1 MNAHADSFSF
11 FDAAYV
17 LGALSPAERREF
29 EEHLAG
35 CASCQRSVAEL
46 AGIPGLLGQVSPEDA
61 ALLAAQTQPAEG
73 EAAPTTLM
81 PRLIGEQR
89 TRRRRL
95 VVTLAGAAAALILII
110 GGVAMGAGLL
120 PLGQPNSPFLLAFS
134 QVQPTA
140 ITAIVEV
147 VPAAEGTDFRVECQY
162 GESNEPTSGGAHET
176 YEIWIIDRS
185 GTAVEAKSWPAKP
198 NRVMKPQAHSPL
210 KVSRIAAVEIRSS
223 ADETLLRADLR

>member
-1 MNAHADSFSF
+1 MSAHADSFSLW
-11 FDAAYV
+11 DAAYV

-35 CASCQRSVAEL
+35 CPSCQRSVAEL
-46 AGIPGLLGQVSPEDA
+46 AGLPGLLAQASPEDA
-61 ALLAAQTQPAEG
+61 ALVAAQAQPPEG
-73 EAAPTTLM
+73 AAAPATLM
-81 PRLIGEQR
+81 PRVIGQQR

-95 VVTLAGAAAALILII
+95 LAAVAGAAAALILII
-110 GGVAMGAGLL
+110 GGVALGMGLQ
-120 PLGQPNSPFLLAFS
+120 PLGQSKSPVLLAFS
-134 QVQPTA
+134 QVEPTA

-162 GESNEPTSGGAHET
+162 GESNEPTSGGAYDI

-185 GTAVEAKSWPAKP
+185 GAAVEAKSWPAKP
-198 NRVMKPQAHSPL
+198 NRVMRPQAHSPL

-223 ADETLLRADLR
+223 AGETLLRADLR